1 MPPTPQQTTLTEA
14 GSLPK
19 GSSRRP
25 SIAQDEMMK
34 EGTWAE
40 EHEDITEDG
49 ANFILISLL

>member
-40 EHEDITEDG
+40 EQEDITEDG
-49 ANFILISLL
+49 AKFILISLF